1 MKINIDNIETTCC
14 VDTGATRNMMTSKLA
29 TQLWGNK
36 INNLRP
42 YPNNRLVED
51 AQQRPLN
58 VKGFKE
64 CEIKIGTHLT
74 TKYPII
80 IYEAEHSELL
90 LGYSFLVDYD
100 LAIYAGKD
108 IHSPQ

>member
-1 MKINIDNIETTCC
+1 
-14 VDTGATRNMMTSKLA
+14 MTSKLA

-36 INNLRP
+36 IKNLRP
-42 YPNNRLVED
+42 YPSNRIVED
-51 AQQRPLN
+51 AQGRPVN
-58 VKGFKE
+58 VKGLKE